1 MAASAPRF
9 SKPPDIRQKPDDPTR
24 LFLECQVQGTPKPD
38 ITWFQNNNKI
48 SNSTKHKQTIQV
60 ATGNNYNVAL
70 EISDLSA
77 NDAGTYKIVAK
88 NKAGEITANVNLNLS
103 SDDDTETT
111 NSAANSAEGTTP
123 VFIQKPSIR
132 QENDG
137 KRLIFECKISAEP
150 KPDIFWTHDDI
161 PLQDS
166 GRYLIYCDALP
177 NNTYVACLE
186 IDDVNASDA
195 GKYKVLAK
203 NKLGESNAHIALN
216 LESPDQSAGG
226 RPSFIKTPEVRM
238 FEESALLEC
247 QCTADPVPS
256 FTWTLDGKALALGT
270 KYKQGIVTD
279 GNIHKIFLEVFQI
292 GTKDSGLYKA
302 TAKNAKGDGT
312 ASIQLN
318 IEGIDFKLPDG
329 LAPTFL
335 GKPTIKQDAKTAVI
349 QIDIAADPS
358 PSIYWTKDGKEL
370 LNVDKYIPR
379 MYRSGGNQYSI
390 FLDIKN
396 LVSSDGGL
404 YKCTISNEVG
414 TSVANIVIKIA
425 GDKANLEQLD
435 KLAPAF
441 EKPKITKDTKQK
453 TIKIEYRCKGKQEPK
468 ITWKKAKTEIKDTP
482 NKYKISKKKET
493 DDTYLCI
500 LEILNATSSD
510 TGVYKI
516 LAKNDAGDTQAL
528 VNLHVDVEA
537 EPPKDEEEQEKPKPK
552 VTPPDESKNVPAAAA
567 EQTVAPVFRDKPKEV
582 TANDGDKVQIQ
593 CKVTGTPKP
602 DITWFLNKKEVKPS
616 ADFVQEYDGTTAK
629 LTIPDGYVEDSGE
642 WMCEAWNEAGQ
653 ATQPVRVTIKEKRGK
668 PKRVRK
674 PADKKDKEPAEK
686 PAEKPQE
693 KPAEKP
699 AEKPQE
705 KPAEKPQQKPAEK
718 PAEKPQQKPAEK
730 PAEKPQQKP
739 AEKPTE
745 KPQEKQVVE
754 PIKIVE
760 PEIPTISTPTD
771 DYSEEP
777 DRRIPTIQT
786 EEPVYEEAG
795 PRRAAP
801 TSQPKRSS
809 ATNLNVIS
817 ETQAPPQIRTDQP
830 ESTDADDYEHGHRR
844 SSAMDDRRPSLRRV
858 DQESLLKVRRDSK
871 SRRPSLAE
879 VIPDWPA
886 LQKVKRP
893 EKEKESFIEPLQD
906 IKCKEEDK
914 EITFECT
921 FCKPSTRLR
930 WLKNKVEI
938 FHGLKYHFDSIGA
951 KQTLTIYKLH
961 PDDSGKYFCRVN
973 DIETS
978 AWLTVTP
985 AKPLYDFYKELPTK
999 MEVFRTKPT
1008 ILECHVNDPNAPV
1021 IWFKNGVPIDFE
1033 KDKRFKFHQDMTRCI
1048 LRIHRTTKADEGQY
1062 ICQID
1067 DDRAIKTSGYLYVE
1081 EPQWRFESKLPP
1093 NMEGDENNKIELECS
1108 VQDED
1113 AECEWFIHG
1122 ERIFPELNPDK
1133 YEEISYGKVRK
1144 LVVKKLKPNSDTG
1157 KYDCKTGVMTTSCD
1171 VLVRPALRIEQRLK
1185 DTDAIEE
1192 QEVAFEVHLNK
1203 PDTKGKWYKDGKVI
1217 YPDQN
1222 TILTNDKNKYR
1233 LILKSV
1239 GLKDTGEI
1247 SFQCGDVKDSCKLT
1261 VKECD
1266 KPPKVDLSRV
1276 PKSLTVKAG
1285 RPLELEVP
1293 YDAFPIPIMHW
1304 SKDGKIIQPG
1314 GDTQCETSI
1323 DAKKCK
1329 LNIEKAKR
1337 DDTGKYELTLRNVKG
1352 DVKIPIDVI
1361 VIDRPGKPEGPMKV
1375 TDITKETCTVS
1386 WKPPLDNGGCP
1397 IERYVLEK
1405 QDVGRGG
1412 WTPAGEVSG
1421 DATSI
1426 NVTKLTPGKEY
1437 LFRVRAVNKEGESD
1451 PLETSAA
1458 ILAKNPF
1465 DEPSAPSKPEI
1476 PDWDKDHVDL
1486 EWQAPMS
1493 DGGAP
1498 IEKYVIERREK
1509 GRDQWQKGAEVDG
1522 QRCKGACGGLT
1533 EGKEYEFR
1541 IVAVNKAGPSEPSE
1555 ASKAVI
1561 AKPRFLKPRINKV
1574 GLKSVTVKQG
1584 QTITLEA
1591 PYTAEPLPTMTWQ
1604 RGSTELIPDDR
1615 TQMTQTDKLA
1625 RLIITKALRSDTG
1638 QYLIRLVNS
1647 SGTETAECEVIVL
1660 GPPSMPR
1667 GPIVT
1672 KEVTK
1677 SSVTLSWMPPLD
1689 NGGKEITNYV
1699 VEKRDKKTG
1708 DWVRCSD
1715 PVNGTQV
1722 TLSKL
1727 KEGHEYDFRVMAE
1740 NINGLSEP
1748 LMTEKAILV
1757 KNPFTE
1763 PGQPGTPECVTRD
1776 REHIELKWNPPRSDG
1791 GNPIKGYIV
1800 ERREKA
1806 AKKKEWTDINRGDLH
1821 KGTNFVDNNVTPNKE
1836 YEYRVTAVN
1845 EAGPGEPSDS
1855 SGGIV
1860 AKPEKEKPSFDLSG
1874 LHGPLGKKEIRV
1886 KAGEPLTIDL
1896 PINGSPIPT
1905 VTWTK
1910 DGEPVQSTRDTQL
1923 ENDDVHAKLHKPS
1936 AQRSDTGKYKV
1947 QLKNDS
1953 GEDECDINVIVLD
1966 RPGKPEGP
1974 LEVTET
1980 TKDTV
1985 SLQWNPP
1992 KDDGGG
1998 DIKGY
2003 IIEKCPENSDKW
2015 EKVPGVFT
2023 QPKGTVKDLETNKKY
2038 KFRVKAENIYGISDP
2053 LETTSSI
2060 IVKPP
2065 FDPPD
2070 APDTPEIT
2078 EYNSTYIKLK
2088 WEKPKIDGG
2097 NPISGYNVEMREK
2110 GRNDWVPCNTVPIKG
2125 KEYTASN
2132 LREGRIYEFRVA
2144 AVNDAG
2150 PGAPSKPTKPQK
2162 AEVPIFPADAPDQ
2175 PKVDKITKDSVT
2187 LSWKKPVNDGGSK
2200 ITGYII
2206 EQRTPNSPDW
2216 SEVAEIPA
2224 RDCSYT
2230 VPNLTEG
2237 EEVSFRIRAVNAVGP
2252 SEPSRPT
2259 DTVTVQDQPEKPSF
2273 LDLTGI
2279 KDITVKEGKDFEL
2292 HIPYKATP
2300 KPQAQCLINDQDL
2313 VNDDRVNVKTLDNV
2327 VTLLNRNAKRG
2338 DSGIYKLVLKN
2349 SEGSCQIQ
2357 FRVNVLS
2364 PPTKPEGPLE
2374 ATNITADG
2382 CTLNWKPPKDNG
2394 GNDIKHYI
2402 VERREPGTEK
2412 WIKAGPSVLGTT
2424 CDVKG
2429 LEEGKNYEFRV
2440 SAENENGI
2448 SEPLVIDAP
2457 IKAKWPF
2464 KPPEAPGTPQCVGHT
2479 ADSITLQWT
2488 RPQNDGGNPIR
2499 GYLVEKKEKGT
2510 DRWVP
2515 VNRETIPGV
2524 EYTVPNLVNGKE
2536 YEFRVAAVNKAGPGE
2551 YANTDGFIQARP
2563 PDVAPRAIGFSAFN
2577 PKEIIVRAGED
2588 LKITVPFVGS
2598 PLPQVNFT
2606 KGSDDITPDGNIQ
2619 INVKDGV
2626 AELFIPKV
2634 TTDDSGN
2641 YSCTLKNHLGQDTVP
2656 IKVLVVDKP
2665 DTPEGPLDISDVKP
2679 DSCILTWKPPKN
2691 DGGSPISNYIIEKL
2705 DTKKGDWQKVS
2716 SFCRVPFYEV
2726 TGLNEGSEYKFR
2738 VSAENIYGQSQP
2750 LECEKPIIAK
2760 HPFNTPQAPT
2770 TVEVANQTENSVTL
2784 KWNKPKSDG
2793 GSKIIGYQV
2802 EMRKP
2807 DSDTWEIANDY
2818 PIRGND
2824 FLINNL
2830 QIGKP
2835 YEFRVKAKNAAGW
2848 GDYATIDS
2856 PVTLKPDSVPPSSPG
2871 MPELKR
2877 VGKNYVE
2884 LTWTPPTNDGGAKIT
2899 GYIVEKK
2906 PIGSEQWTKAM
2917 PFTVLDT
2924 NAMISDLPENGEFEF
2939 RVKAINKAGEGEPS
2953 SSTGR
2958 VKITEFPNG
2967 RPPTFVKKVAD
2978 VNVPTNAEAVFT
2990 VEYDANPAPEVKWFR
3005 NGLELAASGR
3015 YRISTQPDESKSTLT
3030 FLDVWENDNNSKIAC
3045 EIINPLGRDNCDAM
3059 FRVKT
3064 PPKLQR
3070 EPEEQRVPLGD
3081 TLKVKIPISGRGPFT
3096 FKVKKDDEALPD
3108 HGRVRIHEYDDFI
3121 VVTIPDV
3128 ERDDT
3133 GKYLI
3138 NVANE
3143 SGSCNVPLKVK
3154 VIAPPLPP
3162 TGPLEISNISKDRA
3176 TVSWKPP
3183 KDDGGSKITGYTVER
3198 RDTSKGSD
3206 AWIPV
3211 TQNCKDTS
3219 FIVPSL
3225 LDGHEYEFRVMAM
3238 NENGISEPLRSSHP
3252 IIAQLP
3258 FKPPGAP
3265 GQPEV
3270 DEVTNNTATLNWDKP
3285 SSDGGGPITGYWI
3298 EKREKNSDKWIP
3310 VNISPC
3316 QSNRYTVP
3324 SLLED
3329 HDYEFRVIAENEA
3342 GKGIPSEASKLTKIK
3357 DPKASTPPEFLKKLK
3372 DIQGNEGKTI
3382 RLEAEVIGTPKP
3394 DIEWYKGTKELS
3406 ENLKY
3411 SITREG
3417 DKCILVINNATPDDV
3432 DEYSI
3437 KARNPGG
3444 SRMCRCNVDV
3454 RSPPHIRLPLKYQD
3468 VLNYDKGEPIVLKI
3482 PYTGSPLPNVKLTKD
3497 GNDVTNDKNISIDV
3511 GPRAVTLTIRNT
3523 DKNTSGPYQIKLDNE
3538 LGEDEATIRIHV
3550 SDVPDAPSTPQV
3562 NSISDDSIALSWH
3575 PPENDGGSYI
3585 TNYIIEKLDPDT
3597 GKWLKAATSRF
3608 PHCNVENLVP
3618 NKPYK
3623 FRVTAENIHGAGEPS
3638 EPTQPV
3644 QTNDSDAN
3652 RKRRLGNDDDY
3663 LRRRNK
3669 NLPKLDN
3676 YDRCF
3681 WDIWDKDRQPQRAT
3695 LKHGSIYDYYDILEE
3710 IGRGAFGAVHRCIEK
3725 ATGKTYAAKFMS
3737 TPTPADKAAVRHEME
3752 VMMDLHH
3759 PKLLHLHDAF
3769 EEENEM
3775 AMVTEFVAGG
3785 ELFDRIADPNYK
3797 MTEAEAIKYM
3807 RQICQGLEHMHENN
3821 IVHLDLKPEN
3831 ILCETKNSTNV
3842 KICDFGLATKL
3853 DPNDIVKVSAAT
3865 VEFAAPEI
3873 VEHDSVGF
3881 YTDMWAAGV
3890 LSYVLLSGLS
3900 PFGGHD
3906 DDETTANIRKC
3917 DLRFP
3922 TEIFGGISDEGKDFI
3937 QKLLLKDRHARMTVH
3952 DALDHPWLREDRPEL
3967 DSRIPSSRFDNVRQ
3981 RIRDRYAEN
3990 PDPTIGLGRMA
4001 DWSSLRKNKPQ
4012 EYKIYNSSWDRR
4024 EAAPRFVLRPRN
4036 ARVLEGQNAEFDCRI
4051 IAVSPPVVSWYRDN
4065 AEIRQSTK
4073 HLKKYDRNNYKLEI
4087 KRCLQDDKG
4096 EYIVRATNSYGE
4108 KEYAVFLTVECKYH
4122 NIHL

>member
-730 PAEKPQQKP
+730 P
-739 AEKPTE
+739 TE

-858 DQESLLKVRRDSK
+858 DQESFLKVRRDSK

-1509 GRDQWQKGAEVDG
+1509 GRD
-1522 QRCKGACGGLT
+1522 
-1533 EGKEYEFR
+1533 
-1541 IVAVNKAGPSEPSE
+1541 
-1555 ASKAVI
+1555 
-1561 AKPRFLKPRINKV
+1561 
-1574 GLKSVTVKQG
+1574 
-1584 QTITLEA
+1584 
-1591 PYTAEPLPTMTWQ
+1591 
-1604 RGSTELIPDDR
+1604 
-1615 TQMTQTDKLA
+1615 
-1625 RLIITKALRSDTG
+1625 
-1638 QYLIRLVNS
+1638 
-1647 SGTETAECEVIVL
+1647 
-1660 GPPSMPR
+1660 
-1667 GPIVT
+1667 
-1672 KEVTK
+1672 
-1677 SSVTLSWMPPLD
+1677 
-1689 NGGKEITNYV
+1689 
-1699 VEKRDKKTG
+1699 KKTG

-1806 AKKKEWTDINRGDLH
+1806 AKKKEWTDINRGDLQ